1 MISGIISPLSISYVS
16 PFLHNNEDVD
26 WADPRSGPGT
36 SLHLIPRRVIFTFI
50 SSAVLID
57 FTARL

>member
-16 PFLHNNEDVD
+16 PFHHNAGSGYEDVD
-26 WADPRSGPGT
+26 WADPWVRAQ
-36 SLHLIPRRVIFTFI
+36 PRRVIFTFI
-50 SSAVLID
+50 SSEILID